1 MVCQQRNSLWQLY
14 RTPKSVNSA
23 ELRTSL
29 VVLWL
34 RSCFQSRGHE
44 FDSCW
49 GSKILSTERK
59 LNKPEC
65 YKERSCIKQQK
76 PQGSQIT
83 KCFFIKSNVD
93 LKQIDC
99 QIFLQQRWA
108 HFRSAENYSPGAAI
122 MVSHVQVLAKQVK
135 EDPFIEGKRKPGGL
149 Q

>member
-1 MVCQQRNSLWQLY
+1 M
-14 RTPKSVNSA
+14 
-23 ELRTSL
+23 
-29 VVLWL
+29 VLWL

-49 GSKILSTERK
+49 GSKILSTEGK

-65 YKERSCIKQQK
+65 YKERSCMKQQK
-76 PQGSQIT
+76 TQDGQIT

-99 QIFLQQRWA
+99 QIFLRQRWA

-135 EDPFIEGKRKPGGL
+135 EDPFTEGKRKPGGL